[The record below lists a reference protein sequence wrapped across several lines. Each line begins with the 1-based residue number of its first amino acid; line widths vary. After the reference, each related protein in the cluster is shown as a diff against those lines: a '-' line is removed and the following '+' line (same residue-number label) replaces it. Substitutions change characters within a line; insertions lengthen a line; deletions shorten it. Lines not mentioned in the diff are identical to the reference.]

1 MIGAVDPRPN
11 STVMIYDVHAS
22 ESGALAVLDDL
33 YRRVRAYEDK
43 SVRWVFI
50 VSVPEYEER
59 ENIIV
64 RRFPWTKKNWGY
76 RYYFDRVTARALL
89 NEFKPDQVLS
99 LQNKG
104 IPFFKKEQLVYL
116 QLPFVLTDRRLDA
129 KRDGKRLWFYQ
140 NVLSR
145 SIFRSLRRADR
156 TVVQTRWMK
165 DALVKKAG
173 VSEDKIIVQA
183 PDLPEDMIIPY
194 QDSPASRRRFF
205 YPATAFAYKNHM
217 TMLKALNCAQ
227 RAGLRDYSL
236 TLTICAGEN
245 ALTRE
250 LADYAGRNQLNV
262 SFGGRIPREK
272 VFEMYARSVL
282 LFPSYI
288 ESFGLPLLE
297 ARLAGTYVIA
307 SDCPFCREI
316 LDGYD
321 RAMFFDETDC
331 EAMGKCI
338 LRLGALPFFKH
349 GLEGIE

>member
-1 MIGAVDPRPN
+1 MGNNSLIGAVNPRPN

-33 YRRVRAYEDK
+33 YRQVRAYEDK
-43 SVRWVFI
+43 SIRWVFV
-50 VSVPEYEER
+50 VSVPEYRES
-59 ENIIV
+59 ENIVV

-76 RYYFDRVTARALL
+76 RFYFDMVTVRALL

-116 QLPFVLTDRRLDA
+116 HLPFVLTDRRLDA
-129 KRDGKRLWFYQ
+129 KRDGKKLWFYQ
-140 NVLSR
+140 NVLSK
-145 SIFRSLRRADR
+145 SIFSSLRKADR
-156 TVVQTRWMK
+156 TIVQTRWMK
-165 DALVKKAG
+165 DALVEKAG
-173 VSEDKIIVQA
+173 VSAGRIIVQA
-183 PDLPEDMIIPY
+183 PDIPEDRIIRY
-194 QDSPASRRRFF
+194 RDTPASRRSFF
-205 YPATAFAYKNHM
+205 YPATAFTYKNHM
-217 TMLKALNCAQ
+217 TMLKALNYAQ

-236 TLTICAGEN
+236 TLTICAGES

-250 LADYAGRNQLNV
+250 LADYAKRNRLNV
-262 SFGGRIPREK
+262 SFGGRLPREQ

-307 SDCPFCREI
+307 GDCPFCREI

-321 RAMFFDETDC
+321 RAVFFDVTDY
-331 EAMGKCI
+331 EAMGECI
-338 LRLGALPFFKH
+338 LRL
-349 GLEGIE
+349 EGIE